1 MRRLFTISALLA
13 TVLMI
18 AWGLSRPW
26 REKRQRERI
35 YTLSSDAGNIRKTIR
50 ILGDDWLG
58 YLVLRTP
65 EFQRALAENG
75 IRAKFDMEPDFN
87 RRLAALN
94 DGSAQFAVLTLDS
107 YLTSGAANGWPAA
120 TIFVIDESFGG
131 DAIVGSRELANI
143 DALNS
148 SRVRG
153 AFVGNSPSEFL
164 LRAET
169 THFKL
174 ERLRPRIGQMRVNAI
189 DQAYAKLARGEVDFA
204 VLWEPQTSRA
214 LAEIPG
220 AHRLIDTQ
228 HAQGIII
235 DLCVA
240 SRSVVANEP
249 ELAETITRAYFR
261 ALHQLM
267 NDPRAFREAAARD
280 AGQSPEV
287 AGTMLAGIKFASL
300 EDNADSWL
308 AQRKGGAGQLD
319 AAFDSI
325 GRILRDHNVPVTL
338 PPDQL
343 LSLIYRPLVNRVA
356 GDRRDIPP
364 VNARRTAD
372 SGFYR
377 PLTDVEWEA
386 LSRKVRGTLLDQPI
400 TFRPGSTEIPDD
412 FQDELRDAVPKLR
425 HYPTYRIFVEAH
437 VSASGDSQAD
447 QALSD
452 ERALAVKRFLMWEC
466 GVADERVRSVGKG
479 ASEPL
484 ARMPGESDAGFE
496 RRNRR
501 ARLVLVGE

>member
-13 TVLMI
+13 TVLMM

-26 REKRQRERI
+26 RERRQRERI
-35 YTLSSDAGNIRKTIR
+35 FSLSSDAGNIRRTIR
-50 ILGDDWLG
+50 IVGDDWLG
-58 YLVLRTP
+58 YLVLRSV
-65 EFQRALAENG
+65 EFQRVLAESG
-75 IRAKFDMEPDFN
+75 IRPKFDMEPDFN
-87 RRLAALN
+87 QRLAALE
-94 DGSAQFAVLTLDS
+94 DGSAQFAAITLDS
-107 YLTSGAANGWPAA
+107 YLTNGAANGWPGAA
-120 TIFVIDESFGG
+120 IFVIDESFGG
-131 DAIVGSRELANI
+131 DAIIGSRELANV

-169 THFKL
+169 THFRL
-174 ERLRPRIGQMRVNAI
+174 ERLRPRIAQMRVGTI
-189 DQAYAKLARGEVDFA
+189 DQAYSKLARGEADFA

-214 LAEIPG
+214 LSEIPG

-235 DLCVA
+235 DLCLA
-240 SRSVVANEP
+240 SRNVVANEP
-249 ELAETITRAYFR
+249 ELAETVTRAYFH
-261 ALHQLM
+261 ALHQLI

-287 AGTMLAGIKFASL
+287 AGTMLAGIKFAAL
-300 EDNADSWL
+300 EDNAESWL
-308 AQRKGGAGQLD
+308 AQRKGAAAQLD
-319 AAFDSI
+319 VAFDSI
-325 GRILRDHNVPVTL
+325 GKILRDHNVAVSL
-338 PPDQL
+338 PSDDL
-343 LSLIYRPLVNRVA
+343 LSVIYRPLVNRVA
-356 GDRRDIPP
+356 SKRGDIPAL
-364 VNARRTAD
+364 NARRTAD

-377 PLTDVEWEA
+377 PLTDAEWDA

-400 TFRPGSTEIPDD
+400 TFRPGSTEIPED

-425 HYPTYRIFVEAH
+425 HYPTYRILVEAH
-437 VSASGDSQAD
+437 VSTSGDTEAD
-447 QALSD
+447 QLLSE

-466 GVADERVRSVGKG
+466 GVADERVRSIGKG
-479 ASEPL
+479 ATEPVV
-484 ARMPGESDAGFE
+484 RVPGESGTAFD